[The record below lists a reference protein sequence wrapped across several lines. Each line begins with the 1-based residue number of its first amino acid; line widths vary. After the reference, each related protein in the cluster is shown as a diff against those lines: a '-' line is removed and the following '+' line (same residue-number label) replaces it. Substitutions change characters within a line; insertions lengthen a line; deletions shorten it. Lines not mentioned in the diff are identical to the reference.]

1 MIEFLRGRIYSKTFN
16 SLTLDVK
23 GVGYSCFITKNT
35 YDRLPSKG
43 EECLIITYF
52 QVTEN
57 SQSLFGFYD
66 EKEKTFFE
74 LLIGVSGIGPKTAIN
89 LLSSISP
96 DEFKD
101 RIISGEVSKL
111 KLLPGI
117 GAKSAKRIIVELK
130 DKLIKVDEN
139 DLPQDDDFSNKN
151 YKDAFDALMALGY
164 KSSDF
169 KDLLIETINKEKDL
183 DIQSLIKK
191 ILNKLN

>member
-1 MIEFLRGRIYSKTFN
+1 MINFLRGKIFSKSFN
-16 SLTLDVK
+16 SLTLDVN
-23 GVGYSCFITKNT
+23 GVGYSCIISKNT
-35 YDRLPSKG
+35 YSRLPNKD
-43 EECLIITYF
+43 EDCFILTHF
-52 QVTEN
+52 QVSEN

-117 GAKSAKRIIVELK
+117 GAKSAKRIIIELK

-139 DLPQDDDFSNKN
+139 DIPQDDDFLNQN
-151 YKDAFDALMALGY
+151 YKDAFDSLIALGY
-164 KSSDF
+164 KASDF
-169 KDLLIETINKEKDL
+169 KDLLIELVNKEKDL

-191 ILNKLN
+191 ILNKIN

>member
-1 MIEFLRGRIYSKTFN
+1 MIEFLRGRIYNKTFK
-16 SLTLDVK
+16 SLILDVN

-35 YDRLPSKG
+35 YDRLPIKG
-43 EECLIITYF
+43 EECLVLTYF

-66 EKEKTFFE
+66 EKEKIFFE
-74 LLIGVSGIGPKTAIN
+74 LLIGVSGIGPKTAVN

-164 KSSDF
+164 KASDF